1 MACFIVISHD
11 TAHPTELYTQ
21 RHDGPETHVSDE
33 LADTVLAL
41 YFTSISEKFNHS
53 IRKNIIND
61 VLDITIDYEYDDSE
75 QTLTIRVEMI

>member
-11 TAHPTELYTQ
+11 TAVPNEIYTQ
-21 RHDGPETHVSDE
+21 RHDGPESHVSEE
-33 LADTVLAL
+33 LADVVLDL
-41 YFTSISEKFNHS
+41 YFTEFGRIWNHS

-61 VLDITIDYEYDDSE
+61 GLDMTIDYEDDDSE